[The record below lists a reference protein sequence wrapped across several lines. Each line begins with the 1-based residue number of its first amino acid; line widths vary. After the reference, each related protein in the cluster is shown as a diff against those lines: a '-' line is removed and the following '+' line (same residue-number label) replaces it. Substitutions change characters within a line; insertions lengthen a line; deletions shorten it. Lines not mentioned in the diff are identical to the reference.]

1 MTASNQPAG
10 AMPFRI
16 DRADGIAELVIAH
29 PPVNALDAQGWHA
42 LSRALDALG
51 EDDDVRVI
59 VVRGEGRGFCA
70 GVDIKELAAHPE
82 RIVAVN
88 AGNYETFRAVHRNPK
103 PVIAAVHGFV
113 LGGGIGICGAA
124 DIVVAADCARFGV
137 PEIDRGAMGGGAH
150 LQRLFGVQ
158 KVRAMY
164 FTGDMIDAAEAYRLG
179 AVEQVVTRDALRD
192 AALAIARKIA
202 AKVSGDGAA
211 REGGAE
217 RRRGRRSRGQVPL
230 GAGLHAAG
238 VHDERL
244 DGSACRVRREARRAF
259 RCAGNRRGGT
269 RMNLT
274 YTPQQQAFRAE
285 IREWLAAHVPRERLP
300 SFDTE
305 AGFAAHREWERTLH
319 SGRWSMGTWPRELG
333 GRGCDLIEWLIFEE
347 EYWRADAPMRV
358 NQNGI
363 FLLGPTLMDFGTAE
377 QKARFLPAMAAGEHV
392 WAQGWSEPN
401 AGRTWPRSARRP
413 PASATNTC

>member
-1 MTASNQPAG
+1 MTTPHQPGG
-10 AMPFRI
+10 ATPFRI
-16 DRADGIAELVIAH
+16 ERADGIAELVIAH

-42 LSRALDALG
+42 LARALVALG

-82 RIVAVN
+82 RIVSVN

-164 FTGDMIDAAEAYRLG
+164 FTGEMIDAAEAYRLG
-179 AVEQVVTRDALRD
+179 AVEQVVARDALRD

-202 AKVSGDGAA
+202 AKSPAMVRLAKEALNGVEDGDLEDKYRWEQGFTLQAYMTNDSMEARAA
-211 REGGAE
+211 FVE
-217 RRRGRRSRGQVPL
+217 RR
-230 GAGLHAAG
+230 
-238 VHDERL
+238 D
-244 DGSACRVRREARRAF
+244 AR
-259 RCAGNRRGGT
+259 
-269 RMNLT
+269 
-274 YTPQQQAFRAE
+274 
-285 IREWLAAHVPRERLP
+285 
-300 SFDTE
+300 FDTE
-305 AGFAAHREWERTLH
+305 FDARAAEA
-319 SGRWSMGTWPRELG
+319 
-333 GRGCDLIEWLIFEE
+333 
-347 EYWRADAPMRV
+347 RA
-358 NQNGI
+358 
-363 FLLGPTLMDFGTAE
+363 
-377 QKARFLPAMAAGEHV
+377 
-392 WAQGWSEPN
+392 
-401 AGRTWPRSARRP
+401 
-413 PASATNTC
+413 